1 MTAQSILSLKRL
13 SKFAL
18 VAAFMVLAQASFAEF
33 QASSSANSTLGGLT
47 LGGTTE
53 AAKAEATADNL
64 AYLQSRLEN
73 LNSQIANSSSASEIA
88 QLKAVADALKE
99 IIARLK
105 AGYIITAYSVTSDEA
120 TLETIIEVTF
130 ANAAGNTLIVK
141 TVIPGPEE
149 DETSTDEDTS
159 NDASSAGSD
168 TTDLLTQILQQF
180 GSQLAGGQNPLSAVQ
195 GTLDTIVA
203 NNGASG
209 PVEQMT
215 EALKQA
221 VNAALQ
227 CTAGGQPKAGNGVAV
242 YDISAQKVYMPDGTV
257 LEAHSGTGAYKD
269 NPAYVNMK
277 GKGSTPPGVYTLS
290 MRESLFY
297 GEEALRMNPSSST
310 QMYGRDGILVHRP
323 LRRGG
328 GSAGCTVL
336 PEYQK
341 FLAAYKSGQV
351 KQMVVVSS
359 VSEANNMCEKKTI
372 APYHTPN
379 PGGMG
384 AK

>member
-1 MTAQSILSLKRL
+1 MAAQRTVFLKRL
-13 SKFAL
+13 CTFAL
-18 VAAFMVLAQASFAEF
+18 LAAALVLAQPAVADF

-47 LGGTTE
+47 LGGTTA

-64 AYLQSRLEN
+64 AFLEN
-73 LNSQIANSSSASEIA
+73 KLEELNAQIAGTSNASDLA
-88 QLKAVADALKE
+88 QLKAVAKALKD
-99 IIARLK
+99 IIARLN
-105 AGYIITAYSVTSDEA
+105 AGYTITAYSVTSDES
-120 TLETIIEVTF
+120 TLETIIAVTF
-130 ANAAGNTLIVK
+130 ADAAGNTLVVK
-141 TVIPGPEE
+141 TVIPAPEE
-149 DETSTDEDTS
+149 DDSSSDED
-159 NDASSAGSD
+159 SSDDSSSSESSG
-168 TTDLLTQILQQF
+168 TDLLTQILQQF
-180 GSQLAGGQNPLSAVQ
+180 GSQLAAGQNPLSAVQ
-195 GTLDTIVA
+195 STLDNLVA

-227 CTAGGQPKAGNGVAV
+227 CTAGGTPKAANGVAV

-257 LEAHSGTGAYKD
+257 LEAHSGTGQYKD
-269 NPAYVNMK
+269 NPSSVNMK
-277 GKGSTPPGVYTLS
+277 GQGSTPPGVYTLS
-290 MRESLFY
+290 MRESLFH
-297 GEEALRMNPSSST
+297 GEEALRMNPGSSN

-323 LRRGG
+323 LRQGG

-359 VSEANNMCEKKTI
+359 LSEANSMCEKLTI
-372 APYHTPN
+372 SPYDTRN
-379 PGGMG
+379 PGSAV